1 MALPRPAPTPPLR
14 TVDRWLR
21 RRSALVRRA
30 LRSPVRTPR
39 MSVVVGR
46 VLGAAFAVCFVTGLY
61 SHLLQ
66 DPLDGQ
72 RFATWPADLYRW
84 TQGAHVLTGTM
95 SIVLLVAKLW
105 IVWPH
110 LFAWPPVRSVGGL
123 LERASIGVLV
133 AASLLEVTMGLVNT
147 VQWYPWPFDFRT
159 VHFALAWVVLGALLL
174 HIAVQ
179 LPTVLRHWRRDGA
192 SS

>member
-1 MALPRPAPTPPLR
+1 
-14 TVDRWLR
+14 
-21 RRSALVRRA
+21 
-30 LRSPVRTPR
+30 

-46 VLGAAFAVCFVTGLY
+46 FLGAAFAVCFVTGLY

-95 SIVLLVAKLW
+95 LIVLLVAKLW

-110 LFAWPPVRSVGGL
+110 LFAWPPARSVAVL
-123 LERASIGVLV
+123 LQRASTGVLV
-133 AASLLEVTMGLVNT
+133 AASLLEVMMGFVNT

-159 VHFALAWVVLGALLL
+159 VHFALAWVVLGALLV

-179 LPTVLRHWRRDGA
+179 LPTVLRHWRCDGV